1 MHSPPRKV
9 RTSPLN
15 MTATI
20 RKDAIIRAIAGDGG
34 PSIQSIPHLG
44 ATGLATAAG

>member
-1 MHSPPRKV
+1 
-9 RTSPLN
+9 

-20 RKDAIIRAIAGDGG
+20 RKDAIIRATAYAGDGG
-34 PSIQSIPHLG
+34 PSIQSILHLG